1 MCRWLLL
8 MLQTEASC
16 FYCQAWGHI
25 SRRTG
30 HAKRPDATCLGFV
43 NLWEILGSSQH
54 EPRQAVCM
62 EKALELAWWP
72 TSWVEQNLRNH
83 HGRAKNDSHIDGD
96 SDLMPPPAGSVWGG
110 LGGQRWPVS
119 SAIIPYVIVTFEML
133 HQPWHLSSCCPSVGA
148 QRKWV
153 WVSSF
158 MGPLRRMPGTPE
170 PSTSLGHNPY
180 WFLLEVKPIGFA
192 KIYGGFLSGTR
203 TLG

>member
-1 MCRWLLL
+1 MLALGQPVHTDQDQLLPVLCQGLPGMNYRPMCRWLLL

-96 SDLMPPPAGSVWGG
+96 SDLMPPPCWLCVRRARRTEMTSV
-110 LGGQRWPVS
+110 LCHHP
-119 SAIIPYVIVTFEML
+119 ICDC
-133 HQPWHLSSCCPSVGA
+133 HL
-148 QRKWV
+148 
-153 WVSSF
+153 
-158 MGPLRRMPGTPE
+158 
-170 PSTSLGHNPY
+170 
-180 WFLLEVKPIGFA
+180 
-192 KIYGGFLSGTR
+192 
-203 TLG
+203 